1 MNKSWKK
8 NRTVECIVHMAT
20 WALVR
25 FGLGV
30 KGPEY
35 LMTHQGWENWGN
47 QWMNGLSPKRSKGDC
62 RRRKMN
68 CLKATVRNEITNTW
82 SVREWEDCGGSATF
96 LEQPTS
102 NQKSNESCVCWLACL
117 FLHVPILRHSMTVA
131 APKSSWPLRA
141 PLEGHSQIFWKRIFP
156 WSRPKEMTFCLNH
169 LVPSALSPQI
179 TKTLKAT
186 FSELSKLI
194 YAPFWEPS
202 HLSVTKYWGSVFFSI
217 NLDSRK
223 CYEI

>member
-8 NRTVECIVHMAT
+8 NRTVECIVHVAT

-47 QWMNGLSPKRSKGDC
+47 QWMNGMSLKRSKGDC
-62 RRRKMN
+62 RRREMN

-82 SVREWEDCGGSATF
+82 DVREWEGCGGSATF

-102 NQKSNESCVCWLACL
+102 DQKSDESCVCWLACL
-117 FLHVPILRHSMTVA
+117 FLHVPILRHSVTVA

-141 PLEGHSQIFWKRIFP
+141 PLEGHSQIFRKRLFP

-169 LVPSALSPQI
+169 LSLLLWVLTLLKLWKPHSQNYPSLFMPLSESPHI
-179 TKTLKAT
+179 CPWLNLEVR
-186 FSELSKLI
+186 FSF
-194 YAPFWEPS
+194 P
-202 HLSVTKYWGSVFFSI
+202 
-217 NLDSRK
+217 
-223 CYEI
+223 